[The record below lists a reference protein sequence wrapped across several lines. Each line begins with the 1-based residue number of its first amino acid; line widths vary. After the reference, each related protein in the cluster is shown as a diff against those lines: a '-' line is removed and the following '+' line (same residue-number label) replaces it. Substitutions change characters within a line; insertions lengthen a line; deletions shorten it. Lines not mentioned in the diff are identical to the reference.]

1 MVLWIL
7 LRQNPFRLQDYY
19 LLWCVFPYTSAKVF
33 ESRDAVRN
41 PESITTF
48 GLASFPFA
56 RRY

>member
-7 LRQNPFRLQDYY
+7 LRQIPFRLQGCY
-19 LLWCVFPYTSAKVF
+19 LLWRVFPYASAKDF

-41 PESITTF
+41 PEGIATL